1 MKYLLRKILFLTL
14 LIHIGLHG
22 QPNSKDYLRLAVE
35 LGVFSYSQ
43 FFYNP
48 EKNFPNSSTIN
59 SFDSSIRNVLRWET
73 SSHKRANKL
82 SDLLLYGV
90 FVGSMPISSYW
101 LNNFNLLLINLEI
114 LSINGLITNIV
125 KYGIGR
131 QRPYSFYQTKIDDDE
146 SYKSFFSGHTST
158 AFALG
163 TSTAKMLC
171 NYTSFNTKAIWA
183 STLSL
188 ATATGY
194 LRIAA
199 DKHYFTDV
207 LVGAIIGSTVG
218 HIAFEKLHR
227 RYNKKISN
235 SPYLP
240 RFSYSPFNIYL
251 IVPL

>member
-1 MKYLLRKILFLTL
+1 MKYLFRKILFLTL
-14 LIHIGLHG
+14 LIHIGLQS

-35 LGVFSYSQ
+35 LGTFSYSQ
-43 FFYNP
+43 FLYNP
-48 EKNFPNSSTIN
+48 EKNLPNSSTIN

-73 SSHKRANKL
+73 SSQKRANKL

-90 FVGSMPISSYW
+90 FVGSIPISSYW

-146 SYKSFFSGHTST
+146 SHKSFFSGHTST

-171 NYTSFNTKAIWA
+171 NDTSFNTKAIWA

-188 ATATGY
+188 ATVTGY

-227 RYNKKISN
+227 RYKKKLSN
-235 SPYLP
+235 SPSLP

>member
-1 MKYLLRKILFLTL
+1 MKYLFRKILFLTL
-14 LIHIGLHG
+14 LIHIGLQS

-35 LGVFSYSQ
+35 LGTFSYSQ
-43 FFYNP
+43 FLYNP
-48 EKNFPNSSTIN
+48 EKNLPNSSTIN

-73 SSHKRANKL
+73 SSQKRANKL

-90 FVGSMPISSYW
+90 FVGSIPISSYW

-171 NYTSFNTKAIWA
+171 NYTSFNAKAIWA

-188 ATATGY
+188 ATVTGY

-218 HIAFEKLHR
+218 HIAFEKLHS

-240 RFSYSPFNIYL
+240 KFSYSPFNVYL